1 MVLKTLSNLTQTVP
15 VILGFSDSKA
25 SKNLRNPKNSR
36 NFKVST
42 SSRDF
47 EDSGDSVDVS

>member
-1 MVLKTLSNLTQTVP
+1 MVLETPRNSTQAVP
-15 VILGFSDSKA
+15 VILGIRDSKA
-25 SKNLRNPKNSR
+25 SKNFRNPKNSR

-47 EDSGDSVDVS
+47 EDSSDSVDVS